1 MNKLGIAKNAVI
13 TIILIIILF
22 ILVFLIFRRVISG
35 AF

>member
-1 MNKLGIAKNAVI
+1 MNKIGMARNAVI

-22 ILVFLIFRRVISG
+22 ILVFLIFRRVISS

>member
-1 MNKLGIAKNAVI
+1 MNKSGIAKNAVI

-22 ILVFLIFRRVISG
+22 IFVFLIFRRVISG

>member
-1 MNKLGIAKNAVI
+1 MNKSGIAKNAVI